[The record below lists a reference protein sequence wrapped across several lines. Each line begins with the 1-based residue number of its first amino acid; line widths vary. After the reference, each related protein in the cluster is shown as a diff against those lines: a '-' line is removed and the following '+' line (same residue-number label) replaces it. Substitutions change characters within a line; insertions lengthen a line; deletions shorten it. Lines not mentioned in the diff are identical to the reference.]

1 MQEGKDAVQTVFVE
15 QAVDLRH
22 ARLGADVLGQGV
34 QGSKRLACLGKEG
47 TVGVYVQMHESVLQV
62 ADALAQALEVGK
74 EQRVLVA
81 VLPDILVESRLHEG
95 IAPYHEV
102 LCGERVKGMCL
113 AVRHGEASGSHR
125 LVGPPEFA
133 PLGAF
138 LGVLHA
144 AVVDVGR
151 MLLYGIQIVAD
162 EERAVHLRV
171 AIYEENPFA
180 RGEFEEPVADAR
192 APQVLAGFE
201 YTALLHA
208 GYSLERP
215 YGILRGAFVVAH
227 DDFCI
232 LWNLLQKV
240 ANEPGAIPVV

>member
-1 MQEGKDAVQTVFVE
+1 MHEGKDAVQAVFAE
-15 QAVDLRH
+15 QAVHLCH
-22 ARLGADVLGQGV
+22 ARLGADVMWQGV
-34 QGSKRLACLGKEG
+34 QGTKCFACLGKEG
-47 TVGVYVQMHESVLQV
+47 AVGVYVQMHESVLQV
-62 ADALAQALEVGK
+62 EDALAKAFEVGK

-81 VLPDILVESRLHEG
+81 VLPDILVEARLHEG
-95 IAPYHEV
+95 VAPYHEV

-113 AVRHGEASGSHR
+113 AVRYGEALGGHR

-133 PLGAF
+133 PLGA
-138 LGVLHA
+138 LRGVLHA
-144 AVVDVGR
+144 PVVDVGR
-151 MLLYGIQIVAD
+151 MLLCGIEIVAD
-162 EERAVHLRV
+162 EVRAVHLRV

-208 GYSLERP
+208 GYSLECP
-215 YGILRGAFVVAH
+215 YGILRGALVVAH

-240 ANEPGAIPVV
+240 AHKPGAIPVV